1 MTLAATVLTI
11 VSTATFFVLERVQPG
26 RMLPKSPGWYGRAR
40 LSTSARSRSPCWAIR
55 SGTTPLPARRLLS
68 TLYSTLNAPLVEGF
82 VGWLV
87 GTFVFYWWHRI
98 RHANGFWQ
106 VFHQVHH
113 SPTRIE
119 VLTSFY
125 KHPVEIASNTLLSA
139 SILYGLLGVSLWGAY
154 WFNCFAATSE
164 YFYHANFRS
173 PHWLRYFIQTPEP
186 PSIHHQLT

>member
-1 MTLAATVLTI
+1 MV
-11 VSTATFFVLERVQPG
+11 G
-26 RMLPKSPGWYGRAR
+26 HW

-82 VGWLV
+82 VGWLI

-113 SPTRIE
+113 SPSRIE
-119 VLTSFY
+119 VILSRLRRLGFPDAFRRRLAAISY
-125 KHPVEIASNTLLSA
+125 LAGVPVLMVVA
-139 SILYGLLGVSLWGAY
+139 GVALKG
-154 WFNCFAATSE
+154 
-164 YFYHANFRS
+164 R
-173 PHWLRYFIQTPEP
+173 
-186 PSIHHQLT
+186 

>member
-82 VGWLV
+82 VGWLI

-113 SPTRIE
+113 SPSRIE
-119 VLTSFY
+119 VILSRLRRLGFPDAFRRRLPAISY
-125 KHPVEIASNTLLSA
+125 LAGVPVLMVVA
-139 SILYGLLGVSLWGAY
+139 GVALKG
-154 WFNCFAATSE
+154 
-164 YFYHANFRS
+164 R
-173 PHWLRYFIQTPEP
+173 
-186 PSIHHQLT
+186 